1 MVAGRE
7 CSTMRVRVNPPR
19 GRASGP
25 PTGLIRAPASRQRP
39 SSPIDA
45 AHVAR
50 TATPSRQICSR
61 THDRAAPLPGIPPS
75 ATLLAQPPAQPPSPA
90 TPPWLRSA
98 PWSQLPPPVSVGLRQ
113 RSMKAQGVS
122 LGVACCHCCKVAQDA
137 TRPISS
143 RAAGS
148 TASAVLM
155 ALPLVG
161 PAAGAPR
168 VSPREALPGRAEAG
182 GRGPTR
188 EQASR
193 LLRCGRRHTPRGDT
207 PGGRG

>member
-1 MVAGRE
+1 MHQKRVTFGRGQE
-7 CSTMRVRVNPPR
+7 FWW
-19 GRASGP
+19 GA
-25 PTGLIRAPASRQRP
+25 
-39 SSPIDA
+39 
-45 AHVAR
+45 
-50 TATPSRQICSR
+50 SR
-61 THDRAAPLPGIPPS
+61 THQKGTFLAGSPDSGMIYPHKVSLASRICHENFDVVCPWIPPS

-193 LLRCGRRHTPRGDT
+193 LLRCGRRHAPLGDT